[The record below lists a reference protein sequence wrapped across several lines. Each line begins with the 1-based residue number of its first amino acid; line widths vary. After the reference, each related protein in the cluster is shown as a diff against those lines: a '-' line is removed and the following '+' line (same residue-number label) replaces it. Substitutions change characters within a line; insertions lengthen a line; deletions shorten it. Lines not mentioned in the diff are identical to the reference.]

1 MRKNTRCKILHIILA
16 CYYFMKSSTNL
27 AVQSFDSYRSGWFSH
42 LMKNIIVFIA
52 GNLLL
57 QYAFS
62 MQNHSDNE
70 SVNFS
75 ELRTEIPASAKIS
88 DSAHQIRIK
97 IDVDDVSYKEFAYL
111 LQQLG
116 KNGFF
121 NIILSYKDRLLDI
134 SSNGMEW
141 KIPVCLPGSFEKNKT
156 RFPFLKEINTEGEK
170 FIILYWK
177 INNPGMREESAR
189 DVEQFH
195 RYISSL
201 PTNDIGFSFVIDS
214 KVSVKILLEY
224 ILAIPDHVNIKG
236 FLFNNPSD

>member
-1 MRKNTRCKILHIILA
+1 MHMTNILIL
-16 CYYFMKSSTNL
+16 
-27 AVQSFDSYRSGWFSH
+27 
-42 LMKNIIVFIA
+42 IV
-52 GNLLL
+52 GSLLIPSV
-57 QYAFS
+57 FS
-62 MQNHSDNE
+62 MQHYSDNE
-70 SVNFS
+70 SVNLS
-75 ELRTEIPASAKIS
+75 ELRKEIPASAKIP
-88 DSAHQIRIK
+88 DSPHQIRIK

-156 RFPFLKEINTEGEK
+156 RFPFLKEIIMEEGK
-170 FIILYWK
+170 YVILYWK
-177 INNPGMREESAR
+177 INNPGLREETTR
-189 DVEQFH
+189 DVEQFQ

-201 PTNDIGFSFVIDS
+201 QTNDIGFSFVIDS

-224 ILAIPDHVNIKG
+224 ILAIPDHVNRKG
-236 FLFNNPSD
+236 FLFNNLRIKTAQYAYSSF